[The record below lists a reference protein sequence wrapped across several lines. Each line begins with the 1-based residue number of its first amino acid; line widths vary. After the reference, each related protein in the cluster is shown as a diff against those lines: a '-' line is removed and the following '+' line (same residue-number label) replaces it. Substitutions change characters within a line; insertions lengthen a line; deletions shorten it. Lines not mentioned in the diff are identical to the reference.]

1 MRRTKLI
8 LVTIFMILML
18 FGSMSRTSADLDP
31 LAQGQGSNGPQN
43 PPQKPTPTGPEG
55 SMVHQWICIPTGFCF
70 CGVGFPAN

>member
-8 LVTIFMILML
+8 LVTIFMILIL

-31 LAQGQGSNGPQN
+31 LAQGSNGPQN
-43 PPQKPTPTGPEG
+43 PPQNPTPTGPEG

-70 CGVGFPAN
+70 CGVGFPTN